1 MQFDQNTHPT
11 VTPQQWQILVQAAQ
25 DKERLA
31 ELFNEHRDRLKRIV
45 GSSID
50 HRLNSRMDASDVL
63 QETFMEAFSRILAL
77 HRQGHAPDIEEYCLG
92 YPEFAL
98 RIRNLFPTL
107 LMVEQCG
114 KGSGDNSCTK
124 SEFVGPSCPEQIGDY
139 KIIREVGRGGM
150 GIVYEAEQQS
160 LGRRVALKVLPT
172 SAVLSAST
180 IERFR
185 RDTALSCAGTFAR

>member
-114 KGSGDNSCTK
+114 QRARLADWLTNFRENPAQMQAAFLNPTRERGILLLVPRLR
-124 SEFVGPSCPEQIGDY
+124 VG
-139 KIIREVGRGGM
+139 
-150 GIVYEAEQQS
+150 
-160 LGRRVALKVLPT
+160 L
-172 SAVLSAST
+172 
-180 IERFR
+180 
-185 RDTALSCAGTFAR
+185 